1 MGVNRRYCQNG
12 FNISTKS
19 PNMGVG
25 QDLKRIMMASA
36 TAIPGAWVV
45 FASPLACN
53 GTY

>member
-1 MGVNRRYCQNG
+1 MKRRYCQNG

-36 TAIPGAWVV
+36 TAIPGVWVV
-45 FASPLACN
+45 LAFPFACSK
-53 GTY
+53 TY